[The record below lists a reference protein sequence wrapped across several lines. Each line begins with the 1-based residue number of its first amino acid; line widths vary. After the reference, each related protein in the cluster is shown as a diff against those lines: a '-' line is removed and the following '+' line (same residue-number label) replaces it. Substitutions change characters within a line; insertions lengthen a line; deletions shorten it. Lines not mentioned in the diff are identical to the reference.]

1 MYLCVCFLCMLQ
13 QGHSSFLISSVFVS
27 NTYVKQPKAV
37 LVKLEGLMEEL
48 FIYML
53 CIVFLKER

>member
-1 MYLCVCFLCMLQ
+1 MLQ

-37 LVKLEGLMEEL
+37 LVKPEGLMEEL